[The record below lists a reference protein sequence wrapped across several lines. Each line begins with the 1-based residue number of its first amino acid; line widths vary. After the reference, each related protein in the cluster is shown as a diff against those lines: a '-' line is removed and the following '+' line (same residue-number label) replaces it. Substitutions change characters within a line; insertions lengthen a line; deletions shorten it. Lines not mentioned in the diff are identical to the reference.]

1 MRKRS
6 IALVLAVF
14 ALMIGSVFGTL
25 AWLTDRS
32 DTVTNTFTASNITVE
47 LKETTGTEYKMV
59 PGCGITKDPKATVR
73 AGSEPCYLFV
83 QLEKST
89 NFDTYLTYEMAEGWT
104 QLEDEQ
110 GQKIAGVYYR
120 RITTTEKDT
129 HFSVLKDDQVTV
141 KETVTKEDMNRLI
154 SKEESEPTLTVTAS
168 ASQLMKD
175 NDQEFTAI
183 EAWNNL
189 STSGSRGT

>member
-14 ALMIGSVFGTL
+14 ALMIGSVFGTF

-47 LKETTGTEYKMV
+47 LKETTGITYKMV
-59 PGCGITKDPKATVR
+59 PGCTITKDPKATVK
-73 AGSEPCYLFV
+73 ADSEPCYLFV

-89 NFDTYLTYEMAEGWT
+89 NFDTYLTYEMADGWT
-104 QLEDEQ
+104 QLEDAQSRE
-110 GQKIAGVYYR
+110 IAGVYYR
-120 RITTTEKDT
+120 KITTAEMGTS
-129 HFSVLKDDQVTV
+129 FSVLKDEQVKV
-141 KETVTKEDMNRLI
+141 KEEVTKQQMNELT
-154 SKEESEPTLTVTAS
+154 SDTYPTLKVTAS

-175 NDQEFTAI
+175 SDQEFTAI

-189 STSGSRGT
+189 SASGSNGK

>member
-25 AWLTDRS
+25 AWLTDQS

-47 LKETTGTEYKMV
+47 LKETTGKTYKMI
-59 PGCGITKDPKATVR
+59 PGCGITKDPTATVK

-110 GQKIAGVYYR
+110 GQEIAGVYYR
-120 RITTTEKDT
+120 RITTTEMDT
-129 HFSVLKDDQVTV
+129 PFSVLKDDQVTV

-154 SKEESEPTLTVTAS
+154 SKAESEPTLTVTAA

-183 EAWNNL
+183 EAWKNL
-189 STSGSRGT
+189 STSDSSGT

>member
-47 LKETTGTEYKMV
+47 LKETTGKNYKMV
-59 PGCGITKDPKATVR
+59 PGCGITKDPKATVK
-73 AGSEPCYLFV
+73 AGSESCYMFV

-120 RITTTEKDT
+120 RITTTERDT
-129 HFSVLKDDQVTV
+129 PFSVLKDDQVTV

-189 STSGSRGT
+189 E